1 VCWGDYDSFVCW
13 GDRSRVLMA
22 LMEDGRSPSQIPQS
36 DVYDGL
42 RLRHL
47 PTKSEQDSLSAA
59 MGKGAVGTMQ
69 KVK

>member
-1 VCWGDYDSFVCW
+1 
-13 GDRSRVLMA
+13 MA
-22 LMEDGRSPSQIPQS
+22 LMRYGQSPSQIPQS
-36 DVYDGL
+36 N
-42 RLRHL
+42 RHL

>member
-1 VCWGDYDSFVCW
+1 
-13 GDRSRVLMA
+13 MA